1 MAFDAGCGML
11 DIGAVRGG
19 GTKGGAMRQRHLI
32 RAIATDVVIAALL
45 IGAAFVPFGG
55 PLARPVDGVAA
66 VPLLTAAAI
75 ALPFRR
81 RWPVQTVVACVLI
94 TGVGA
99 LIGLDTPAFVLPVA
113 VAMFAVAVATDRRT
127 TVLLA
132 VGAAVVLPL
141 VSLVNGPSPAEYPA
155 VVLSARAVQLAA
167 IVAAAAAA
175 GDATRARRATL
186 AAYAERALRA
196 EQSREAEARQRVAE
210 DRLAIARDLHD
221 LVAHQIAV
229 INLNAGVASR
239 AVRDRPDDA
248 EQSLRIIRDA
258 ARSVITEIGDLLA
271 LLRSP
276 GDHPGTVAAPVGPQR
291 LDALIDLFQQQ
302 GLRVEQQRV
311 GDPTAV
317 PAEVGSVAYR
327 VVQEGLTNA
336 HKHGI
341 DGTVRLRLRTDAQA
355 ISIDLE
361 NRTDARAGA
370 VKPGHGL
377 TGMRE
382 RVASVGGRVDAA
394 IGPDGRFRL
403 AATLPLAGDET
414 APTLADSRATS

>member
-1 MAFDAGCGML
+1 MTLPAVWWML
-11 DIGAVRGG
+11 DTGAVRG
-19 GTKGGAMRQRHLI
+19 TRAKGAAMRSRHLI
-32 RAIATDVVIAALL
+32 RAIATDVVIAVPLL
-45 IGAAFVPFGG
+45 GAAFVPFGG
-55 PLARPVDGVAA
+55 PLARPADGLAA
-66 VPLLTAAAI
+66 VPLLLAAVI
-75 ALPFRR
+75 VLPFRR
-81 RWPVQTVVACVLI
+81 RWPVQTVVACVVIACAGPL
-94 TGVGA
+94 
-99 LIGLDTPAFVLPVA
+99 LGLDTPAFVLPVA
-113 VAMFAVAVATDRRT
+113 VAMFSVALATDRRT

-132 VGAAVVLPL
+132 VCAAVVLPL
-141 VSLVNGPSPAEYPA
+141 VSLVNGPSVTEYPGA
-155 VVLSARAVQLAA
+155 VLSARAVQLAA
-167 IVAAAAAA
+167 IVAFAAAA

-186 AAYAERALRA
+186 AAYAERAQRA

-239 AVRDRPDDA
+239 AVRERPDDA
-248 EQSLRIIRDA
+248 EQSLRIISDA

-302 GLRVEQQRV
+302 GLRIEQHRI
-311 GDPTAV
+311 GDVTLV
-317 PAEVGSVAYR
+317 PAEVGSIAYR

-341 DGTVRLRLRTDAQA
+341 DGTVRLRLRTDAHA
-355 ISIDLE
+355 IAIDLE

-370 VKPGHGL
+370 VTPGHGL

-403 AATLPLAGDET
+403 AAVLPVAGDET
-414 APTLADSRATS
+414 SPALAGSRATS